1 MRASPPSQR
10 RLLLQLPSK
19 KILPLIAVCIVVV
32 GIIALII
39 FYNPNAASTQSK
51 NTAALGVIN
60 PAQASGLANQVYQ
73 KIETELTQLATSSAT
88 STINTNTLAT
98 GNTAKSLNSASST
111 KPTATQVLSQEFI
124 QEYLAMKQSGQT
136 ISTSSI
142 QSLIPELIA
151 NGNVAQYI
159 PQAKVF
165 TLQDLTVSNN
175 NSAAAFE
182 TYGNAVASVFLQH
195 PIPPSLNELEIFQT
209 AVNSNNP
216 ADLAGLAIIRTAYSG
231 IVAGLANLK
240 VPSQAVTLHLAL
252 LNDFSQTLN
261 DIEGMQK
268 LFTDPITAVA
278 AIQNYETTDPN
289 VLDDLTA
296 FGPLFTK
303 YGATFSSTEPGSVF
317 IKQ

>member
-32 GIIALII
+32 SIIALII
-39 FYNPNAASTQSK
+39 FYNPNTAIQPQKNASLAVV
-51 NTAALGVIN
+51 N
-60 PAQASGLANQVYQ
+60 QANVSGLTNRVYQ
-73 KIETELTQLATSSAT
+73 KIESELTQLATSSAT
-88 STINTNTLAT
+88 STGANALAVASTTNAQ
-98 GNTAKSLNSASST
+98 NASST
-111 KPTATQVLSQEFI
+111 RPTATQVLSQEFI
-124 QEYLAMKQSGQT
+124 QEYLAMKQPGQA

-142 QSLIPELIA
+142 QTLIPNLIA

-182 TYGNAVASVFLQH
+182 TYGNALASVFLQH
-195 PIPPSLNELEIFQT
+195 RIPSNLNELEIFQT

-216 ADLAGLAIIRTAYSG
+216 ADLAGLAIIKTAYSG
-231 IVAGLANLK
+231 IVAGLASVK
-240 VPSQAVTLHLAL
+240 VPSQAATLHLAL

-289 VLDDLTA
+289 ILGDLTA

-303 YGATFSSTEPGSVF
+303 YGATFSSTEPGSMF
-317 IKQ
+317 TKQ